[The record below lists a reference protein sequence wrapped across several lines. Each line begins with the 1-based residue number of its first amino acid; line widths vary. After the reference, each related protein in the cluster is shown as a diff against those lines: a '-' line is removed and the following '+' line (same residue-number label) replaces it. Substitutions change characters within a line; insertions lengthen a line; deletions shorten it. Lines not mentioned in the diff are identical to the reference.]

1 MVFVDRLHI
10 TESRYTVDYI
20 DKQMRSWSECADAK
34 SDVGFAVGM
43 TEGHFPCI
51 MHQASRNGTDLN
63 HIAYCIQIRS
73 SMSRTKFFLAN
84 FVIGIIMIIPS
95 SIIFVWAHT
104 VKICVYASSKSP
116 VSRQSIWYGH
126 LPYRYILQVAVNSLS
141 CQQRPWSSAQSEMR
155 YTYMPWKLIF
165 PLLDSSEKKNNKK
178 AACLRKHFPSKSNI
192 YRQGWDWY
200 RVSTVCSNI
209 FALNLF

>member
-1 MVFVDRLHI
+1 MWVSLLAWQKATFLVKCIKHHVMARIWTTLHI
-10 TESRYTVDYI
+10 ASRYN
-20 DKQMRSWSECADAK
+20 
-34 SDVGFAVGM
+34 
-43 TEGHFPCI
+43 
-51 MHQASRNGTDLN
+51 HQCRAPNSL
-63 HIAYCIQIRS
+63 
-73 SMSRTKFFLAN
+73 LAN
-84 FVIGIIMIIPS
+84 FVIGIIMIISS